1 VTGRRMAKRNR
12 SITSAKIDK
21 WKKEGRGQGYGIDY
35 KPSLTIRDVPSKGL
49 STRSKGKKIPRVY
62 HTLSMRETGYL
73 RILEWS
79 EQVVDIREQYSLPL
93 QDTLDIAERFGIKHP
108 VDPKTKEYVPL
119 STDFLI
125 DIVNIL
131 GQRKVIARTVKLSK
145 DLDNV
150 RTLEKFQIER
160 IYWAERDIDWG
171 IVTEKEIS
179 SVFAENIKTV
189 SKCKILSDFP
199 SITPQIVSQVELI
212 LFEKALNEEPLAVA
226 ARMTD
231 QMLNL
236 KQGTSLTIFYYLVAN
251 KVWIIDME
259 EPLDTGK
266 TVSIARSGKKLNVM
280 GEKF

>member
-1 VTGRRMAKRNR
+1 MAKRNR

-21 WKKEGRGQGYGIDY
+21 WKKEGRGQGHGVDY

-73 RILEWS
+73 RIVEWS
-79 EQVVDIREQYSLPL
+79 EQVIDIREQYSLPL

-131 GQRKVIARTVKLSK
+131 GQRKVIARTVKLSR

-160 IYWAERDIDWG
+160 IYWAEREIDWG

-189 SKCKILSDFP
+189 SKCKVLSDFP
-199 SITPQIVSQVELI
+199 SITPQIVSQVESI
-212 LFEKALNEEPLAVA
+212 LFEKVLNEEPLAVA

-231 QMLNL
+231 QLLNI
-236 KQGTSLTIFYYLVAN
+236 KQGTSLTVCYYLVAN
-251 KVWIIDME
+251 KIWFINME

-266 TVSIARSGKKLNVM
+266 TICITRSGKNLNVM
-280 GEKF
+280 GEKC